1 MVWWC
6 VGKPNL
12 ETTFCLRVDQYF
24 LVIASYRKV
33 QFAKVG
39 GEVKVQLMKNEE
51 RNSKLSVEFKTT
63 KFHVLNICF
72 ALKL

>member
-1 MVWWC
+1 M
-6 VGKPNL
+6 GKQNL
-12 ETTFCLRVDQYF
+12 ETTHRLCVDRYF
-24 LVIASYRKV
+24 LVIPSYRKV
-33 QFAKVG
+33 ELAKVG